1 MRSKTET
8 DALIG
13 TPEEIIARLRVY
25 EAAGIRNM
33 LLMDVGG
40 SREALRIFGKEV
52 LPEFRE
58 NNAS

>member
-1 MRSKTET
+1 MGSTS
-8 DALIG
+8 
-13 TPEEIIARLRVY
+13 IIARLKVY
-25 EAAGIRNM
+25 EATGIRHM

-58 NNAS
+58 NSVS